1 MTSGSLWN
9 YKRDKIN
16 DEANE
21 NNTVYNKIKKDKTI
35 TSKSFE
41 YKTKIIGRT
50 PADNNTLDSEVVV
63 PLRYLSNFW
72 RSLDLPLINCEIE
85 LNLSWSNGYIKTE
98 ILIAPRIPGNP
109 YANPPVQEVAVI
121 QTTGETF
128 QINNAK
134 LCVPVV
140 TLLINVLSDF

>member
-41 YKTKIIGRT
+41 YKIKIIGRT

-72 RSLDLPLINCEIE
+72 RSLDLP
-85 LNLSWSNGYIKTE
+85 
-98 ILIAPRIPGNP
+98 
-109 YANPPVQEVAVI
+109 
-121 QTTGETF
+121 
-128 QINNAK
+128 
-134 LCVPVV
+134 
-140 TLLINVLSDF
+140 